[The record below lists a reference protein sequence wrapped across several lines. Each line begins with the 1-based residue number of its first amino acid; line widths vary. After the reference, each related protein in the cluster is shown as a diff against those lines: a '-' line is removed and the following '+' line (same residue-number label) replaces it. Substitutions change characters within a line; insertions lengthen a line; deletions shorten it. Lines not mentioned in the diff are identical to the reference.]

1 MLLDL
6 DKFAIKSAQNLL
18 DAIENSK
25 TRALWQLLHGF
36 GIPHVG
42 KQSAK
47 DLESNF
53 ESLDALER
61 ASQSELES
69 INGIGTILAESI
81 HNWFSQTAHKDMIE
95 RLRGHGLNF
104 KAAANRTKNNTSSLS
119 GKLIVLTGSLP
130 NMTRDEA
137 SNTIEKAGGRVS
149 SSVSKKTD
157 YVLYGEASGSKYIK
171 AQQLGI
177 NLISE
182 EQFLDIIRGH

>member
-1 MLLDL
+1 MVLGTTVKLR
-6 DKFAIKSAQNLL
+6 N
-18 DAIENSK
+18 
-25 TRALWQLLHGF
+25 W
-36 GIPHVG
+36 
-42 KQSAK
+42 
-47 DLESNF
+47 
-53 ESLDALER
+53 
-61 ASQSELES
+61 ELV
-69 INGIGTILAESI
+69 
-81 HNWFSQTAHKDMIE
+81 K
-95 RLRGHGLNF
+95 
-104 KAAANRTKNNTSSLS
+104 
-119 GKLIVLTGSLP
+119 VLKTGSLP